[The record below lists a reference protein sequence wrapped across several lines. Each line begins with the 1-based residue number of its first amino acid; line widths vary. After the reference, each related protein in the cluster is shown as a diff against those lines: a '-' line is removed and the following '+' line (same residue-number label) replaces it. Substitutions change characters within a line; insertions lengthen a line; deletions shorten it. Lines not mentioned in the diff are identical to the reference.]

1 MIGIKTYN
9 DIYLAVRKR
18 LRDAGIEG
26 YDLEARLLA
35 AKAAGKTVE
44 GFLRD
49 SRFYVNDDAF
59 ENELSALAERRMEGE
74 PIAYITGEWEFY
86 GLPVTVTP
94 DVLIPRID
102 TEVLVTAAI
111 ELLTLR
117 EPDRRVLDLC
127 AGSGCIGMALTA
139 SVPSCRV
146 VLADVSR
153 EALAVCRANL
163 LKNNLTRR
171 ATCVEADALSSP
183 PMLLGSFDMIVC
195 NPPYIP
201 TSEIIGL
208 DSSVRDY
215 EPLSALDGGPDGL
228 DFYRAVASKWPA
240 VLRKDGYLLFECG
253 EGQAGEVMD
262 IMDSNGFEDIR
273 TYRDTIGVERVVS
286 GRLTQKQEW
295 RSNNG

>member
-18 LRDAGIEG
+18 LRDSGVEG

-35 AKAAGKTVE
+35 AKAAGKSVE
-44 GFLRD
+44 DFLRD
-49 SRFYVNDDAF
+49 SKFYVNDDAF
-59 ENELSALAERRMEGE
+59 ENELTSLADRRISGE

-86 GLPVTVTP
+86 GLPVKVTG

-127 AGSGCIGMALTA
+127 TGSGCVGMALTA
-139 SVPSCRV
+139 NVPSCRI
-146 VLADVSR
+146 VLADNSR
-153 EALAVCRANL
+153 EALAVCRQNL
-163 LKNNLTRR
+163 LNNRLTRR
-171 ATCVEADALSSP
+171 ASCVEVDALEAP
-183 PMLLGSFDMIVC
+183 PMLLGTFDMIVC

-215 EPLSALDGGPDGL
+215 EPLSALDGGADGL
-228 DFYRAVASKWPA
+228 DFYRAVASKWKA
-240 VLRKDGYLLFECG
+240 VLRKDGYILFECG
-253 EGQAGEVMD
+253 EGQAGDVMD
-262 IMDSNGFEDIR
+262 IMESNGFEDIK

-286 GRLTQKQEW
+286 GRLTQNQEW